1 MAMGRGN
8 RRRWGW
14 LVALGVLTL
23 APAAWALETGV
34 RVQRGDGTPATL
46 QAVAE
51 ATDFADVLYVGEEHG
66 NPSGHH
72 LEAELLALVHR
83 RVKEPAGVPDPRA
96 PFGALRAG
104 TRPVALSLEM
114 FERDVQGV
122 LDEYLADT
130 IREKDLLSDARPWP
144 NYSSDYRPL
153 IEYAKAHGLPV
164 LAANAPKRY
173 VNRVGRLGEAGLSG
187 LSASALG
194 WLAPKPLPS
203 ASAAYAAKFEAAMGG
218 MGQHGGPGL
227 LAAQVLRDATMAH
240 AIDTYLGAHPGAIVV
255 QVNGK
260 FHSEGHLGVPEQL
273 RRYRPAVR
281 QVVVTMTARPDA
293 ETQGDFVI
301 VTPPMPPKKP

>member
-14 LVALGVLTL
+14 LVAVGVLTL
-23 APAAWALETGV
+23 APAAWALDAGV

-66 NPSGHH
+66 NPSGHR

-83 RVKEPAGVPDPRA
+83 RS
-96 PFGALRAG
+96 GA
-104 TRPVALSLEM
+104 RPVALSLEM

-144 NYSSDYRPL
+144 NYGSDYRPL